1 MRKAA
6 AGSGRSGR
14 ASETIP
20 DEEGTEMT
28 VQRTRRIEVAPAAS
42 ETIPDEEG
50 TEILVG
56 ISWPWCRTSP
66 SFRNYP
72 R

>member
-1 MRKAA
+1 M
-6 AGSGRSGR
+6 SYPLSELEQERS
-14 ASETIP
+14 
-20 DEEGTEMT
+20 
-28 VQRTRRIEVAPAAS
+28 AS

-50 TEILVG
+50 TEILDHRSG
-56 ISWPWCRTSP
+56 STRSIR